1 MKKALFIFFI
11 FIGSINVCTAQ
22 NLEEVVYLKNGSIIR
37 GVIMEQVPGETLKI
51 ETKDGNVFVC
61 QMNEVEKITK
71 ETPLKKD
78 DDFSLGAGNKRG
90 YKAFIDAGYTFG
102 IGDFKEDRLEIT
114 TSHGVQINPY
124 VYIGGGVGANY
135 WIDSELFSVPVFF
148 NSRINFIN
156 KQISPYLDI
165 KAGYSF
171 FDVEGLYIAPSFGCK
186 IWHFNVSIGYTIQ
199 RTKVEWYYFTLY
211 DSGYYTTTNENLN
224 GINFKL
230 GFEF

>member
-1 MKKALFIFFI
+1 MKKALFLFFI

-51 ETKDGNVFVC
+51 GTKDGNVFVY

-71 ETPLKKD
+71 ETSLKKD

-102 IGDFKEDRLEIT
+102 IGDFNEDRVEII

-135 WIDSELFSVPVFF
+135 WIDSEFSVPVFF

-165 KAGYSF
+165 KVGYSF
-171 FDVEGLYIAPSFGCK
+171 FDVEGLYIAQSIGCK
-186 IWHFNVSIGYTIQ
+186 IWHYNVSIGHTIQ
-199 RTKVEWYYFTLY
+199 KA
-211 DSGYYTTTNENLN
+211 SNENLN